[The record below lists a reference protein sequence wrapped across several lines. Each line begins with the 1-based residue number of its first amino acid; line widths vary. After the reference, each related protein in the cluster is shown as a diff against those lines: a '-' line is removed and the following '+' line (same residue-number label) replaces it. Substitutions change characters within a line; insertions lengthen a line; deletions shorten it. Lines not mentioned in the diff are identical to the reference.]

1 MRKEELRQHAAGMLH
16 NFDTVLDHH
25 DRLEEHEE
33 NLRLKSYLDRETKKL
48 KQYNQ
53 WKKKREALLES
64 IREKNSTK
72 LGAAKQNFDGANEE
86 LQRLGEEI
94 EEKFKEHAQ
103 RMEEFKKKRDLE
115 NQKRHEKEHLRAED
129 QQRNIIR
136 HKRQREKEKLM
147 VVMKHMEM
155 EEKMQ
160 KLKEAKAH
168 MIEYHRLANEVRLG
182 KHGLNLTSIH

>member
-1 MRKEELRQHAAGMLH
+1 MLH

-72 LGAAKQNFDGANEE
+72 LGAAK
-86 LQRLGEEI
+86 
-94 EEKFKEHAQ
+94 
-103 RMEEFKKKRDLE
+103 
-115 NQKRHEKEHLRAED
+115 
-129 QQRNIIR
+129 
-136 HKRQREKEKLM
+136 
-147 VVMKHMEM
+147 
-155 EEKMQ
+155 
-160 KLKEAKAH
+160 
-168 MIEYHRLANEVRLG
+168 
-182 KHGLNLTSIH
+182 